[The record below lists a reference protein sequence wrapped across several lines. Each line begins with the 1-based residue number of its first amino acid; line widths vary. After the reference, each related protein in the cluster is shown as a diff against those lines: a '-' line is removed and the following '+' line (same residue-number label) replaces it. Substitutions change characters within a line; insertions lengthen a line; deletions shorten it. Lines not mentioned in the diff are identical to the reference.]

1 MKLSNQTYD
10 VLKKVALTIAPI
22 ATFVGAV
29 CVIWGIPFAEQI
41 TATLAAFD
49 SLLGTLLGIST
60 KNYRATK
67 TQDAYNSDGEEMYEV
82 VEDED
87 QNEMP
92 GEE

>member
-60 KNYRATK
+60 KHYRADK
-67 TQDAYNSDGEEMYEV
+67 EQDTYNEDGEEMYEV

-87 QNEMP
+87 QDGMP
-92 GEE
+92 EEE